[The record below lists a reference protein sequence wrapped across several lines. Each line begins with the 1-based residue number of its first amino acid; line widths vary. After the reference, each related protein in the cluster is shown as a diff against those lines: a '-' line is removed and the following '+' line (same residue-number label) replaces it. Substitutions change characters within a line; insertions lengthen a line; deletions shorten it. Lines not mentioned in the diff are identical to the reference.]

1 LKIRSSDLKWRK
13 VLPADVLRAYED
25 FSSRSLARIPST
37 LERLIYVASTRDY
50 NSGWYHHEGLAARF
64 DPVAA
69 AKALEYAHAGVFRE
83 VSLMPLEQL
92 SDELEKYMQSAKEEP
107 LAFLTAWQELE
118 PYRVAI
124 PMHVDPT
131 IAELFVSNIK
141 IALAVLR
148 CRLPK
153 EPGHQSGASL
163 PPSPAPRSLPQFR
176 S

>member
-1 LKIRSSDLKWRK
+1 VRK

-25 FSSRSLARIPST
+25 FSSRSLARIPSA
-37 LERLIYVASTRDY
+37 LERLIYIASTRDY
-50 NSGWYHHEGLAARF
+50 NSGLYHHEGLAARF

-69 AKALEYAHAGVFRE
+69 AKALEYAHAGAFRE
-83 VSLMPLEQL
+83 VSLMPLWQL

-107 LAFLTAWQELE
+107 LAFLTAWQKLE
-118 PYRVAI
+118 PYRVTI
-124 PMHVDPT
+124 PMHADPT
-131 IAELFVSNIK
+131 VAELFVSNIK

-148 CRLPK
+148 HRLPK
-153 EPGHQSGASL
+153 EPGRQSGASL

>member
-1 LKIRSSDLKWRK
+1 MTWRK

-25 FSSRSLARIPST
+25 FSSRSLARIPSA
-37 LERLIYVASTRDY
+37 LERLIYIASTRDY
-50 NSGWYHHEGLAARF
+50 NSGLYHHEGLAARF
-64 DPVAA
+64 DPLAA

-83 VSLMPLEQL
+83 VSLMPLSQL

-107 LAFLTAWQELE
+107 LAFLTAWQKLE

-124 PMHVDPT
+124 PMYADPT
-131 IAELFVSNIK
+131 VAELFVSNIK

-148 CRLPK
+148 YRLPK

>member
-1 LKIRSSDLKWRK
+1 MKWRK

-92 SDELEKYMQSAKEEP
+92 SDELEKYMQSVKEEP
-107 LAFLTAWQELE
+107 LAFLTAWQKLE

-163 PPSPAPRSLPQFR
+163 PPSPAQRSLPQFR

>member
-1 LKIRSSDLKWRK
+1 LKWRK

-25 FSSRSLARIPST
+25 FSSRSLARIPSA

-107 LAFLTAWQELE
+107 LAFLTAWQKLE